1 MALSMYW
8 VVAAQP
14 EPYEKAFEP
23 YRQCVLVQAQKGYSS
38 SSNLKAIFSSAE
50 EACAEEAQQTL
61 GRLAAAAAAW
71 ADDKPITA
79 ENPLYSA
86 QDRFNFFERN
96 LLFELAED
104 FKPKAK

>member
-1 MALSMYW
+1 MYW

-14 EPYEKAFEP
+14 EAYEKAFEP
-23 YRQCVLVQAQKGYSS
+23 YRQCVLVQAKKNYSS
-38 SSNLKAIFSSAE
+38 SSNLKTIFSSAE
-50 EACAEEAQQTL
+50 EACADEAQQTL
-61 GRLAAAAAAW
+61 GRLAATAAAL

-79 ENPLYSA
+79 ENTNYSA
-86 QDRFNFFERN
+86 QARFDLFERD